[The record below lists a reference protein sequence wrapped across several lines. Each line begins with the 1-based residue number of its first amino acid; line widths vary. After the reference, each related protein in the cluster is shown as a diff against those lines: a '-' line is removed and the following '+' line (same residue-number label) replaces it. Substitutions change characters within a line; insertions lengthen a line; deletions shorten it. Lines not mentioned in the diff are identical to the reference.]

1 MDRLGPLNAFV
12 HAAESRSFTATGREL
27 GISASAVGKAVA
39 RLEERL
45 GVRLFHRSTRSIA
58 LTPEGALFLKRCQT
72 IFEEIEAAELEL
84 AQSTAAPRGRLRVSL
99 PLIGMLMMPSI
110 SAFAQAYPEI
120 ELDLDFTDRL
130 VDVIEEGFDAVVRTG
145 KLSDSLLKVRTLGT
159 YSYVVVGAPDYF
171 ARKGVPEVLEDLAS
185 HNGLYHRW
193 SATGKLERWA
203 LSRDGIELDVGPP
216 ASTVASTMEPL
227 IDLCEKGLG
236 LLYTPSFTVR
246 RQIEAGTLRSVLDP
260 YLRSIGAVQILWPPS
275 RHQAPKVRAFV
286 DFMAQHLL
294 SDR

>member
-12 HAAESRSFTATGREL
+12 HAAESRSFTATGRDL

-203 LSRDGIELDVGPP
+203 LSQDGIELDVGPP

>member
-171 ARKGVPEVLEDLAS
+171 ARKGVPEVLEDLAG